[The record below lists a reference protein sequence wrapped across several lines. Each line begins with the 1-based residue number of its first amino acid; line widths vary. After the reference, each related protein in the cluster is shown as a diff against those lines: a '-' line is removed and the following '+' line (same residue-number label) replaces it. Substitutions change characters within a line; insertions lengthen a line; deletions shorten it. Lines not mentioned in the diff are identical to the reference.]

1 MSIQQ
6 YNPKIAN
13 EIAQELLKV
22 EAIKLRPENP
32 FDWASGWKSPIYCD
46 NRLSLSFPA
55 TRTLVKKYLAQLIK
69 EKFPKVEC
77 IAGVATAGI
86 PQGAL
91 VAEELGLPF
100 IYVRS
105 KTKEHGMG
113 NQIEGKVIQNA
124 QVVLIEDLISTGGSS
139 LQASEAVR
147 HAGMNILGMAAIF
160 TYGFPVS
167 QENFEK
173 HNIDLWYLSDYAT
186 IVNSMLDAGTIKPEL
201 EATLNAWRGNPAQW
215 NQ

>member
-13 EIAQELLKV
+13 EIANELLKV

-55 TRTLVKKYLAQLIK
+55 TRTLIKKRLAKLIK
-69 EKFPKVEC
+69 EKFPEVEC

-91 VAEELGLPF
+91 VADELGLPF

-113 NQIEGKVIQNA
+113 NQIEGKVIKNA

-139 LQASEAVR
+139 LQAGEAIR
-147 HAGMNILGMAAIF
+147 HEGMNILGMIAIF

-167 QENFEK
+167 EENFAK
-173 HNIDLWYLSDYAT
+173 HNVELWYLSDYAT
-186 IVNSMLDAGTIKPEL
+186 LVNSMIQAGTIKPEL
-201 EATLNAWRGNPAQW
+201 EATLNAWRSNPAQW